1 MKHLLYMIFTFA
13 LCFSGCNYL
22 DVVPE
27 NDIQTIETIFEKR
40 DEAAKWLRGCYVRL
54 TAPVASVFDNPAYTG
69 TDEVVTGDYTRQKLN
84 LKNGLFIGDGLQMA
98 QEPYGNV
105 WNFTVFGNN
114 GFYAAIRYCNTF
126 LEKIGGVYNMQE
138 EEKRLWAAEIKA
150 LKAHFYAEL
159 MRRYGP
165 VVLVPRNIGVGSDIS
180 AMQQP
185 RRPVDTCVNVIV
197 ALLDEAMVD
206 LPPLQQK
213 DQSRWAYHSLES
225 VAALKAQVLLYAASP
240 LFNGNSMY
248 EGFTNKQG
256 EQLISTVYDAGKWK
270 RAAVAAD
277 EAIRICLQNGKHLI
291 TGTSDKETSLLRVV
305 EDVERSVLAQNFVND
320 EAIFMLRYSNQN
332 PQVDYWPRYTRPYLK
347 DTDPDYGRG
356 LLGCISPSIKMVEK
370 YYTDHGLPIEADK
383 TWDYSSRYQMG
394 KETSSEYKHVVLLN
408 TDVLGLHLRREPRFY
423 AHVAADRCY
432 FQLRRDKIRDEEDIV
447 KAYQGERFG
456 TQATMINN
464 SGPQNLSGYWMK
476 KGSYTNV
483 DNKTYESVF
492 AREEAAVVIRLAELY
507 LAKAEAWNEYLGAP
521 DKEHVYDP
529 LNEVRKRAGIPDVES
544 AWLNYS
550 NTPDKVKTKEGMRG
564 IIRQEW
570 DIEFAFEGKRFWN
583 LRRWLTARE
592 ELNGKLYGWNILGQ
606 NARQFYNN
614 YEGPVVV
621 WAKRQFVAPRDY
633 LFPLRSEEVMI
644 SNCVQN
650 PGW

>member
-1 MKHLLYMIFTFA
+1 MKHILGVIFI
-13 LCFSGCNYL
+13 LIICFSGCNYL

-40 DEAAKWLRGCYVRL
+40 EEAEKWLQSCYVRL
-54 TAPVASVFDNPAYTG
+54 TAPIASVAYNPAFTG
-69 TDEVVTGDYTRQKLN
+69 ADEVVAGEYTRQRH
-84 LKNGLFIGDGLQMA
+84 GWPWGFYIGDGLQMA
-98 QEPYGNV
+98 QEPYGNI
-105 WNFTVFGNN
+105 WNFSLFGNN
-114 GFYAAIRYCNTF
+114 GYYAAIRYCNIF
-126 LEKIGGVYNMQE
+126 LDKIGGVYNMQE

-150 LKAHFYAEL
+150 LKAHYYIEL

-165 VVLVPRNIGVGSDIS
+165 IVLVPQNISVGSDI
-180 AMQQP
+180 ATMQQP
-185 RRPVDTCVNVIV
+185 RRPVDICVNAIV
-197 ALLDEAMVD
+197 SLLDEAMQD
-206 LPPLQQK
+206 LPPLQMK
-213 DQSRWAYHSLES
+213 DQNRWAYHSLES
-225 VAALKAQVLLYAASP
+225 AAALKAQVLLYAASP
-240 LFNGNSMY
+240 IFNGNPVY
-248 EGFTNKQG
+248 TNFTNKKG
-256 EQLISTVYDAGKWK
+256 EQLINPVYDAEKWK
-270 RAAVAAD
+270 RAAMAAD
-277 EAIRICLQNGKHLI
+277 EAIRICLQNGKRLI
-291 TGTSDKETSLLRVV
+291 TGISDKETSFLRVM

-320 EAIFMLRYSNQN
+320 EALFMLRYSNQN
-332 PQVDYWPRYTRPYLK
+332 PQVDLWPRYTRPYLK
-347 DTDPDYGRG
+347 STDLDYGRG
-356 LLGCISPSIKMVEK
+356 LFGCISPSIKMVEM

-383 TWDYSSRYQMG
+383 TWDYASRYQMN
-394 KETSSEYKHVVLLN
+394 KENSSEYKHVVSLN

-423 AHVAADRCY
+423 AHIAADRCY
-432 FQLRRDKIRDEEDIV
+432 FQLRRDRIRDEEDVV

-456 TQATMINN
+456 TQATTINN
-464 SGPQNLSGYWMK
+464 STPQNLSGYWMK

-492 AREEAAVVIRLAELY
+492 TREEAAVVIRLAELY

-550 NTPDKVKTKEGMRG
+550 NTPDKVKTREGMRE
-564 IIRQEW
+564 IIHREW

-606 NARQFYNN
+606 DARQFYNN

-621 WAKRQFVAPRDY
+621 WAKHQFVSPRDY
-633 LFPLRSEEVMI
+633 LFPIRSEEVMI